1 MDHLNAPLTRLGDLL
16 LAPFQ
21 GRPATGLVL
30 WSVVTGLLMTYVF
43 GKTSNQRG
51 LRKAA
56 DNIRAQLFAVK
67 LFKEDLFVTF
77 QCQIAL
83 LKSTAMRLLHS
94 VPPMLVMFVPLLLVL
109 TQLAMRYEF
118 RPLIAGDQAVVAMHI
133 NPDHWKQL
141 RDITLDN
148 GERFVVETDALRDER
163 SSTIFWRVR
172 AVGSES
178 ELMQWQL
185 DDDTTISKDLPLAP
199 NHDLLRVSNPT
210 RPGVSVWDQLLY
222 PAEPSLPTA
231 SGIESIDIQLA
242 PRSTPILGW
251 NIPWWATFFLLSMV
265 VAFIAGKI
273 TGVQY

>member
-1 MDHLNAPLTRLGDLL
+1 MDPLNALLTRMGDLL

-21 GRPATGLVL
+21 GRPATGLVC
-30 WSVVTGLLMTYVF
+30 WSVVTGVLMTYVF

-83 LKSTAMRLLHS
+83 LKSTAMRILHS
-94 VPPMLVMFVPLLLVL
+94 IPPMLVMFVPLLLVL

-118 RPLIAGDQAVVAMHI
+118 RPLVAGDRAVVAMHV
-133 NPDHWKQL
+133 NPSHWKQR
-141 RDITLDN
+141 RDIQLAD

-163 SSTIFWRVR
+163 SSTVLWRVR
-172 AVGSES
+172 AVGNES
-178 ELMQWQL
+178 EPLRWQI
-185 DDDTTISKDLPLAP
+185 DNDTTISKDLPLAA

-210 RPGVSVWDQLLY
+210 RPGASWWDRVLY
-222 PAEPSLPTA
+222 PAEPSLPIEL
-231 SGIESIDIQLA
+231 GIESIEIQLA
-242 PRSTPILGW
+242 PRSTPVFGW
-251 NIPWWATFFLLSMV
+251 DLPWWATFFLISMV
-265 VAFIAGKI
+265 VAFITGKI
-273 TGVQY
+273 IGVQY